1 MGVQK
6 GFLKAVVLV
15 HPSLTRVSVKRA
27 SPVFGLDAWY
37 TISCNQCYLYYYYIT
52 KCIFSL
58 VSSVYCKVLSRNNI
72 RNLTD
77 DVFSGLVSL
86 EGL

>member
-1 MGVQK
+1 MGVRK

-37 TISCNQCYLYYYYIT
+37 TISCNKCYLYYHIT
-52 KCIFSL
+52 KCFFLLI
-58 VSSVYCKVLSRNNI
+58 SSVYCRDLKGNNI

-77 DVFSGLVSL
+77 DAFSGLVSL
-86 EGL
+86 KEL

>member
-27 SPVFGLDAWY
+27 SLVFDLDAWY
-37 TISCNQCYLYYYYIT
+37 TISCNECYLNYHIT
-52 KCIFSL
+52 KCFFHLFLRSIADTYREIIFG
-58 VSSVYCKVLSRNNI
+58 I
-72 RNLTD
+72 
-77 DVFSGLVSL
+77 
-86 EGL
+86 

>member
-15 HPSLTRVSVKRA
+15 NPSIARVFVQRA
-27 SPVFGLDAWY
+27 SPVFGLDARY
-37 TISCNQCYLYYYYIT
+37 TISCNKCYLYHHIT
-52 KCIFSL
+52 KIIFSL
-58 VSSVYCKVLSRNNI
+58 VSSVYCRDLSGNNI

-77 DVFSGLVSL
+77 DAFSGLVRL
-86 EGL
+86 DVL